1 MSSTK
6 ECIYPSDV
14 FILVYALFIYLSFFF
29 IIVFCVPFF
38 LGGGGGGMSVKKM
51 GRGCIRPDPFL

>member
-14 FILVYALFIYLSFFF
+14 FILVYALFIYLSFLFIYCSLWFCFF
-29 IIVFCVPFF
+29 GVFF
-38 LGGGGGGMSVKKM
+38 LGGGG
-51 GRGCIRPDPFL
+51 